1 MPGRTSTF
9 KLTGI
14 RKYVDN
20 IKNTVSQETAR
31 DIVKDLQFLGPWY
44 SGEFATNWVVRL
56 GEVTISATKERS
68 PASWYETGKYGIVAE
83 KPSGRDAMPGP
94 DGGVPR
100 PKGRKSIIY
109 TIGNRM
115 KYRNIAMDLV
125 PGRFKDGK
133 NNTAGQ
139 DWYLLYADGTS
150 SLLNRRIAQNTQRAV
165 QGADKVSGFKNL
177 GVIRGEL
184 GI

>member
-1 MPGRTSTF
+1 MPGRTTSF

-44 SGEFATNWVVRL
+44 SGEFSTNWVVRL
-56 GEVTISATKERS
+56 GDVTIGATKERK
-68 PASWYETGKYGIVAE
+68 PASWYETGQYGIVAT
-83 KPSGRDAMPGP
+83 KPASRDAMPGP

-125 PGRFKDGK
+125 PGRFGKGK

-139 DWYLLYADGTS
+139 DWYLLYADGANG
-150 SLLNRRIAQNTQRAV
+150 LLARRIRQNTQRAV
-165 QGADKVSGFKNL
+165 QGADKISGFKNL
-177 GVIRGEL
+177 GKIRGEL
-184 GI
+184 GL